1 MEKIDLNA
9 LILENEKIKTAKAA
23 EPAEQTK
30 RKTSVTY
37 SVTCTGRDFVV
48 AKRTAKT
55 EELFVILI
63 SHNQCYIR
71 RNDGQA
77 ESVTVDNMTKFFS
90 GLTDPLEVNAEWIGQ
105 IIKGK
110 QNTEHFCRMLEAHV
124 ADAVEHCCFYMTW
137 NIMADRRQLNLYKED
152 PLLYRYMIDAGA
164 AHKKCS
170 RTDFIKTEIKGFVQ
184 PRLLTHGTS
193 MKYTTMF
200 DTFSTFHVVSW
211 RFGTEK
217 GQLLV
222 DSYLMSQAHSMMHD
236 STLRMILD
244 RCRFDPDRMIEYITF
259 DLCRQGYSHDISQ
272 AATGWEYALSLQRQ
286 IYSEVTD
293 QYPEHLAETCRNLRT
308 MSDMLDQMT
317 DEETFS
323 EAVKKMLPLEWSPED
338 DHLMIVCPQ
347 TRAGMYDAA
356 MQLQN
361 TLAFGINDVAAGK
374 HMVCFLKSRK
384 DPEKSI
390 AAIEVSADGKIGQVQ
405 GRNGRRPDEQYI
417 RFIRRWAEE
426 KGLSCAAAQR

>member
-1 MEKIDLNA
+1 MDINVLV
-9 LILENEKIKTAKAA
+9 LENKKIESAKAA
-23 EPAEQTK
+23 ETADPPK
-30 RKTSVTY
+30 RKASVTY
-37 SVTCTGRDFVV
+37 SVEACSGCDFAI
-48 AKRTAKT
+48 AKKTLKT

-63 SHNQCYIR
+63 SHGQYYIR
-71 RNDGQA
+71 KNDGQTEA
-77 ESVTVDNMTKFFS
+77 VTSENMMKFFS
-90 GLTDPLEVNAEWIGQ
+90 GMTEPLDVNAEWIGR
-105 IIKGK
+105 ILKGK
-110 QNTEHFCRMLEAHV
+110 QNAEHFCRLLA
-124 ADAVEHCCFYMTW
+124 AKAANAVQAGCFYMTW

-152 PLLYRYMIDAGA
+152 PLLYRYMLDAGA

-170 RTDFIKTEIKGFVQ
+170 KTDFIMTEIKGYLQ

-200 DTFSTFHVVSW
+200 DTFSTFHVVSE

-236 STLRMILD
+236 STLRMLLD

-259 DLCRQGYSHDISQ
+259 DLCRQGYSHDIAK
-272 AATGWEYALSLQRQ
+272 AATNWEYALSLQRQ
-286 IYSEVTD
+286 IYNKVTD

-308 MSDMLDQMT
+308 MSDMLDQMA

-338 DHLMIVCPQ
+338 DRLMIVCPQ
-347 TRAGMYDAA
+347 TRAGMYDASV
-356 MQLQN
+356 QLQN
-361 TLAFGINDVAAGK
+361 VLASGINDVAAGK
-374 HMVCFLKSRK
+374 YMVCFLKNRK
-384 DPEKSI
+384 APEKSI

-405 GRNGRRPDEQYI
+405 GRNGHRPDEQYI

-426 KGLSCAAAQR
+426 KGLSCAGKEETR